1 LPGKIPEVRDRVGTD
16 WRVAAGIFCATAGA
30 ELTGFLDLVGV
41 LSLPVWLVGV
51 VLLCSSRQIVPWEK
65 MLASA
70 AVPALV
76 IFPLAS
82 AHEEGRVCSAR
93 FDSTGMSQ
101 AQINAKFAQLDSQL
115 GHTCEVDINS
125 AGSALEML
133 ALLAIPA
140 LIGLLIW
147 LRVRHRV
154 LRLAHA

>member
-101 AQINAKFAQLDSQL
+101 AQINAKFAQLDAQL
-115 GHTCEVDINS
+115 GHTCGVTNS
-125 AGSALEML
+125 AGSELMML

-140 LIGLLIW
+140 LIGVLIW

-154 LRLAHA
+154 LRVPHA